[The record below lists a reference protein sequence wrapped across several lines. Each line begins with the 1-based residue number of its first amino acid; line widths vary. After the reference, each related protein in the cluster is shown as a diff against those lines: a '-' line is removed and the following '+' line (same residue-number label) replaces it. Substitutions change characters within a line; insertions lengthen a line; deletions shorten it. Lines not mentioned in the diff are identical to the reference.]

1 MHPQKSFSFSFP
13 FSEHFENENDF
24 WPAGLFHDCPIPR
37 PFLFFRSSSSFFIP
51 MKHPLRLL
59 PALAFAFVF
68 STSPAPAAPIDREAL
83 VRRHEVRVTALDP
96 EAALSV
102 GNGDFAF
109 TMDATGLQC
118 FETLFRDKG
127 IPTETLSAWAWHSFP
142 NPDGLTLADAMKLYD
157 FHGRR
162 VPYAALEKSPAGKYF
177 RENPHPAAL
186 GQISFLYDGRELA
199 PADIA
204 GVNQRLDPWT
214 GVVTSRY
221 LLGGEPVE
229 VVTVAHPERSLVSV
243 RVRSLLLQTGR
254 LEVRFHFPYAYR
266 ASVKNKPPLIWDRPD
281 AHRTVLADKG
291 KNHARLERFAD
302 TTRYDVRLAWDGM
315 AGLVEAAPHDF
326 RLRTEA
332 IQGGQLDFTCEFTPV
347 PPGGA
352 GAPPPSFED
361 TRAASVRGWRDFWTR
376 GGAVDL
382 SLSTD
387 PRAHELERRIV
398 LSQYVTKVNYS
409 GHFPPSECGLV
420 TPTWFGKHN
429 SEVYLI
435 HSAHFAQ
442 WGRPE
447 LLENGLSWYQK
458 ILPLAQADAAGKGF
472 DGARWPK
479 MAGIDG
485 RPSPGGINPFIIW
498 NFPNPIYLC
507 ELVYRAK
514 PTPATLAQYKD
525 IVFESAKFLASYAFF
540 DQASGRY
547 VLGPPLKASTEDSHE
562 NETQNPTFELALWY
576 YGLKVAQDW
585 RARLGLAPE
594 PRWSDILEK
603 LARPTVVG
611 GKYVEIETEPRIY
624 DKPGG
629 GVPASMLYALGY
641 VPRTPM
647 VDPEIMRATLAE
659 VNRRSPNGLRRW
671 TSWAMGQGA
680 NTAARL
686 NEPELAVDIITNDDP
701 KARFM
706 VQGYVRRPAE
716 PGGCPAYMP
725 VNGSF
730 LSAIALMAGGW
741 EGAPEGPA
749 PGFPKNGKWV
759 VRAEGLNPMP

>member
-1 MHPQKSFSFSFP
+1 
-13 FSEHFENENDF
+13 
-24 WPAGLFHDCPIPR
+24 
-37 PFLFFRSSSSFFIP
+37 
-51 MKHPLRLL
+51 MKPPTRLL
-59 PALAFAFVF
+59 PTLALAAGIPALLPAGAP
-68 STSPAPAAPIDREAL
+68 TAPAAPIDREAL
-83 VRRHEVRVTALDP
+83 VRRHEVRVTTLDP

-109 TMDATGLQC
+109 TMDATGLQS
-118 FETLFRDKG
+118 FETLYRDKG
-127 IPTETLSAWAWHSFP
+127 IPTETLSTWGWHSFP
-142 NPDGLTLADAMKLYD
+142 NPDGHTLADTMKPYD
-157 FHGRR
+157 FHGRQ

-186 GQISFLYDGRELA
+186 GQLSFIHDGRELA
-199 PADIA
+199 PADITA
-204 GVNQRLDPWT
+204 VNQCLDLWT
-214 GVVTSRY
+214 GTVTSRY
-221 LLGGEPVE
+221 QLDGEPVE
-229 VVTVAHPERSLVSV
+229 VITTAHPERSLVSV

-266 ASVKNKPPLIWDRPD
+266 ASVKNKPPLIWDQPD
-281 AHRTVLADKG
+281 AHRTTIAAKG
-291 KNHARLERFAD
+291 KNHANLERTTD
-302 TTRYDVRLAWDGM
+302 TTRYHVRLAWDGA
-315 AGLVEAAPHDF
+315 AGLAEVAPHDF
-326 RLRTEA
+326 RLRAEA
-332 IQGGQLDFTCEFTPV
+332 AQGGQLDFTCEFAPADPLANVIT
-347 PPGGA
+347 GEILSRA
-352 GAPPPSFED
+352 TGAPPSFDE
-361 TRAASVRGWRDFWTR
+361 TRAAGTQAWHDFWTR
-376 GGAVDL
+376 GAAVDL

-387 PRAHELERRIV
+387 PRARELERRII
-398 LSQYVTKVNYS
+398 LSQYITKVHYS

-435 HSAHFAQ
+435 HAAHFAQ

-479 MAGIDG
+479 MTGIDG
-485 RPSPGGINPFIIW
+485 RPTPGGINPFIIW

-514 PTPATLAQYKD
+514 PTPATLARYKD
-525 IVFESAKFLASYAFF
+525 IVFESAKFLASYAFL
-540 DQASGRY
+540 DEATGRY
-547 VLGPPLKASTEDSHE
+547 VLGPPLKASTESSREDA
-562 NETQNPTFELALWY
+562 TQNPTFELALWY

-594 PRWSDILEK
+594 PRWAGILEK
-603 LARPTVVG
+603 LARPTMVA
-611 GKYVEIETEPRIY
+611 GKYIEIETEPRIY
-624 DKPGG
+624 DKPAG
-629 GVPASMLYALGY
+629 GVPSSMLYALGY
-641 VPRTPM
+641 VPQTPM
-647 VDPEIMRATLAE
+647 IDPKIMRATLAE
-659 VNRRSPNGLRRW
+659 VHRRGGGGVRRW

-686 NEPELAVDIITNDDP
+686 NDPELAVDIVTNDDP
-701 KARFM
+701 KARFKI
-706 VQGYVRRPAE
+706 QGFVPRPKE

-741 EGAPEGPA
+741 DGAPEGPA
-749 PGFPKNGKWV
+749 PGFPKNGKWI

>member
-1 MHPQKSFSFSFP
+1 MTVRFS
-13 FSEHFENENDF
+13 
-24 WPAGLFHDCPIPR
+24 R
-37 PFLFFRSSSSFFIP
+37 PFLFPRLPPSFFLP
-51 MKHPLRLL
+51 MKLPLRLL
-59 PALAFAFVF
+59 PLLAFGLSALP
-68 STSPAPAAPIDREAL
+68 SLNLSAAPIDREAL

-109 TMDATGLQC
+109 TMDATGLQS
-118 FETLFRDKG
+118 FETLYRDKG
-127 IPTETLSAWAWHSFP
+127 VPTETLSTWGWHSFP
-142 NPDGLTLADAMKLYD
+142 NPDGFTLADTMKLYD
-157 FHGRR
+157 FHGRQ

-186 GQISFLYDGRELA
+186 GQLSFIYDGRELA
-199 PADIA
+199 PADIT
-204 GVNQRLDPWT
+204 GVNQRLDLWT
-214 GVVTSRY
+214 GIVTSRY

-229 VVTVAHPERSLVSV
+229 VVTIAHPERSLVSV

-266 ASVKNKPPLIWDRPD
+266 ASVKNKPPLIWDQPG
-281 AHRTVLADKG
+281 AHRTTIADKG
-291 KNHARLERFAD
+291 KNHASLERVAD
-302 TTRYDVRLAWDGM
+302 TTSYRVRLAWDGV
-315 AGLVEAAPHDF
+315 AGLAEVAPHDF

-332 IQGGQLDFTCEFTPV
+332 VQGGQLDFTCEF
-347 PPGGA
+347 
-352 GAPPPSFED
+352 APADPLANVITGDVLSLAARALPTFDE
-361 TRAASVRGWRDFWTR
+361 TRAASTQGWRDFWTR

-398 LSQYVTKVNYS
+398 LSQYITKVHYS

-447 LLENGLSWYQK
+447 LLENGLSWYRK
-458 ILPLAQADAAGKGF
+458 ILPLAQADAASKGF

-479 MAGIDG
+479 MTAVDG
-485 RPSPGGINPFIIW
+485 HPTPGGINPFIIW

-514 PTPATLAQYKD
+514 PSPATLAQYKD

-540 DQASGRY
+540 DKATGRY
-547 VLGPPLKASTEDSHE
+547 VLGPPLKASTESSHE

-594 PRWSDILEK
+594 PRWADILEK
-603 LARPTVVG
+603 LARPAVVD
-611 GKYVEIETEPRIY
+611 GKYIEIETEPHIY
-624 DKPGG
+624 DKPTG
-629 GVPASMLYALGY
+629 GVPSSMLYALGY
-641 VPRTPM
+641 VPQTPM
-647 VDPEIMRATLAE
+647 IDPKIMRATLDE
-659 VNRRSPNGLRRW
+659 VHRRSGGGVKRW
-671 TSWAMGQGA
+671 NSWAMGQGA

-686 NEPELAVDIITNDDP
+686 NEPELAVDIVTNDDP
-701 KARFM
+701 RARFK
-706 VQGYVRRPAE
+706 VQGFVPRPKE
-716 PGGCPAYMP
+716 PDGCPAYMP

-730 LSAIALMAGGW
+730 LSAVALMAGGW
-741 EGAPEGPA
+741 DGAPEGPA

-759 VRAEGLNPMP
+759 VRAEGINPMP